1 MSILAES
8 TSIVARETMRL
19 NWKALQLN
27 IYMIYYRAYVFMNLL
42 ALELNLL
49 VVLDALLDEVHVSR
63 AANRLGLTQPAT
75 SVALQRC
82 RVGCSPA

>member
-27 IYMIYYRAYVFMNLL
+27 IYMIYYRAYEFMNLRTL
-42 ALELNLL
+42 DLYLL
-49 VVLDALLDEVHVSR
+49 VVLNALLDEAHVR
-63 AANRLGLTQPAT
+63 P
-75 SVALQRC
+75 C
-82 RVGCSPA
+82 R